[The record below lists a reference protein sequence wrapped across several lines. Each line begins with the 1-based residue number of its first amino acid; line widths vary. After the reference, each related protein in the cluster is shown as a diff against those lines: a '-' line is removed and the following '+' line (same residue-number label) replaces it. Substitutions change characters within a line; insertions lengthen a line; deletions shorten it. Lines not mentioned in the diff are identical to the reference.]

1 MAPKKITFIPVD
13 IKALYAA
20 AKPRSAKKKAAK
32 KIRKVLDYE
41 HSDGEEEPKRLPTVE
56 EEPQEVVN
64 LDQLSIKEEPQEPQ
78 PVVEIPKPAPIEPPL
93 RRLRKK
99 YVDSSDD
106 EEPNYECLLAWGA
119 RKDREEIESFEF
131 PVLKPPTLNDTF
143 DFWVREKTY
152 FSVFLMGE
160 DSIHLK
166 LDPGMFVFSEI
177 KEALRDLGALKH
189 KYMLRC
195 REQFLDHYTFMDFI
209 DQESTSASLTFKSF
223 KSTSGRPSRRRSCPP
238 PSCSIT
244 SAAAAS
250 TRRMSPSSD
259 TVAPTLESTE
269 NYWKMISICKK
280 ALFVTLIS
288 S

>member
-13 IKALYAA
+13 IKELYAA

-209 DQESTSASLTFKSF
+209 DQERVYKRVTHLQVLQIHVWEAIQKEELPTAKLLHHV
-223 KSTSGRPSRRRSCPP
+223 RRCRQHEK
-238 PSCSIT
+238 
-244 SAAAAS
+244 
-250 TRRMSPSSD
+250 D
-259 TVAPTLESTE
+259 VAEFGHGGPYIGEHGELLE
-269 NYWKMISICKK
+269 NDLY
-280 ALFVTLIS
+280 L
-288 S
+288 